1 MAMVFDGLA
10 DACRSVAVRFA
21 AGSGTYSCLSVS
33 GFPCITCTSRRTDR
47 NCPEMEQLWSVSTFL
62 RKLRS
67 RLRTGELS
75 RAPLKLLRFQVQE
88 SKAECDW
95 IARPPD
101 AWDADIAATI
111 REKNHTLQA
120 LRDALAVRQLL
131 FRIMP
136 EIKSARFRVYQYQR
150 GSRTG
155 IDHYRHGHAGG

>member
-1 MAMVFDGLA
+1 MAMVFNGIA
-10 DACRSVAVRFA
+10 DACRSVAVRLA
-21 AGSGTYSCLSVS
+21 AGSGTHSCLSVI
-33 GFPCITCTSRRTDR
+33 GFPCIARTSRRTDR
-47 NCPEMEQLWSVSTFL
+47 NCPEMEQLWSVGTFL

-88 SKAECDW
+88 STAECDW

-101 AWDADIAATI
+101 ARDADIAPRI
-111 REKNHTLQA
+111 REKNQTLQA

-136 EIKSARFRVYQYQR
+136 EIKERTLPSLPIPRR
-150 GSRTG
+150 GRTG
-155 IDHYRHGHAGG
+155 IDHYGHGCARG